1 MLIVSNSPA
10 QPITPQVL
18 HSLYTEVMILA
29 DEARS
34 YFERHHENDS
44 IAPELAVSFSC
55 ESLKVTTRLMHSIAW
70 LLSEKSIVSGEV
82 SESQLKHHEREL
94 GYAPASDKHL
104 VEVLPTQAQYL
115 VSESEVIY
123 DRLKRLSA
131 QMQSEIAESQPF
143 HHAMLDRLEQAF

>member
-1 MLIVSNSPA
+1 MLIVSNSPT

-34 YFERHHENDS
+34 YFERHYENDS
-44 IAPELAVSFSC
+44 IAPELAISFSC

-70 LLSEKSIVSGEV
+70 LLSEKSIVAGEIE
-82 SESQLKHHEREL
+82 ESQLAHHDREL
-94 GYAPASDKHL
+94 GYAPASDKCS
-104 VEVLPTQAQYL
+104 VELLPSQAQYL
-115 VSESEVIY
+115 VAESEVIY

-131 QMQSEIAESQPF
+131 QMHSEVSECQPF
-143 HHAMLDRLEQAF
+143 HHTILNRLEQAF